1 MTGRQTCLKELI
13 YDTTRLR
20 GRLTV
25 IVRHHRDIPVV
36 VYKEVWELRQDLR
49 ELVAFQVSR

>member
-25 IVRHHRDIPVV
+25 RVRHHRDIPVV
-36 VYKEVWELRQDLR
+36 VYKEVWELRQDLW